1 MQAAMEAQWG
11 WAMEEGFVEAVN
23 ASWGLLAVRLRDS
36 ASHVVLQVKGRK
48 FVPTPGQ
55 WVRGNLLDP
64 LGAYAVAED
73 GHAVSVTVLRSN
85 CTLEE
90 ALRLMHGSEGV
101 PAGVEVHDGVAGVAR
116 NSSG

>member
-1 MQAAMEAQWG
+1 MEAEWG

-36 ASHVVLQVKGRK
+36 ASHVVLQVNGRK
-48 FVPTPGQ
+48 FVPSAGQ
-55 WVRGNLLDP
+55 WVHGNLLDP
-64 LGAYAVAED
+64 LGAYATAED

-90 ALRLMHGSEGV
+90 ALRLMQSPDVSGATDLLGSA
-101 PAGVEVHDGVAGVAR
+101 PAGRA
-116 NSSG
+116 